1 MSEPKIYTAPFG
13 VADICEILPHRW
25 PFLLVDRIIE
35 FNDNTIVGIKAVT
48 NTEWFFPG
56 HFPGNPVMPGVL
68 QLEAMAQ
75 TGAVRTL
82 MKPESRGMMA
92 VLAGVDDARFRRMV
106 RPGDLLRIEIE
117 ELSIR
122 RTIGKVRGRCLVDGQ
137 VTSEALITYMVVTP
151 DKQKG

>member
-1 MSEPKIYTAPFG
+1 MSEPKIYTPPFG
-13 VADICEILPHRW
+13 VAEICEILPHRW
-25 PFLLVDRIIE
+25 PFMLVDRIVE
-35 FNDNTIVGIKAVT
+35 VGEKSIVGIKAVT

-82 MKPESRGMMA
+82 MKPESRGMIA

-117 ELSIR
+117 EISIR

-137 VTSEALITYMVVTP
+137 LTSEATITYMVVSP
-151 DKQKG
+151 DKQNG